1 MGIGVLNRLGQRSY
15 KITTFE
21 SDDPKSGDVES
32 HCAKLHSELE
42 SGSTKLCSQNR
53 FTLES

>member
-1 MGIGVLNRLGQRSY
+1 MEIGVLNRLGQRSY

-32 HCAKLHSELE
+32 HGRKFDRELE
-42 SGSTKLCSQNR
+42 SDNPKLDSQNR